1 MPNFHEYLDHYVGV
15 FLILCGLCVIFFPP
29 KFGNVYYG
37 FVTSLTVKNVELL
50 IIGQKLFAISTII
63 MGVIFFYIRG
73 FKNKGTNPRF
83 CEGFTTYWVMEN
95 LKIYYS

>member
-29 KFGNVYYG
+29 KFGNVYYD

-63 MGVIFFYIRG
+63 MGVIFFTLG
-73 FKNKGTNPRF
+73 
-83 CEGFTTYWVMEN
+83 V
-95 LKIYYS
+95 